1 MLSAVYHCTDRA
13 LCWVPQYRLCFV
25 LGTTVPVVLCA
36 GYDCTGRV
44 SVTVVTTE
52 PEGKSERAD
61 GLVMSGNVNDD
72 QTENNK
78 DTRLIHNTYVHGT

>member
-1 MLSAVYHCTDRA
+1 MLCAGYDCTGRA
-13 LCWVPQYRLCFV
+13 LCWVPLYWSCFV